1 MFNIVLVHP
10 QIPQNTGS
18 IGRMCVNADCK
29 LHIIKPTMFEIS
41 DKTVKRAGL
50 DYWHLLDVTVWENL
64 EEFLKAHG
72 DKLERFFFATTKTTK
87 PYFDAEFKAGDF
99 IFLGGESTGLPMELM
114 QMKWENAITI
124 PMGKN
129 GRSLN
134 QATSAGIILY
144 DAIRQ
149 NFETFKATSL
159 A

>member
-18 IGRMCVNADCK
+18 IGRMCVNADCA

-50 DYWHLLDVTVWENL
+50 DYWHLLDVTVWESL
-64 EEFLKAHG
+64 EAFLEANQTH
-72 DKLERFFFATTKTTK
+72 LNHFFFATTKTKK
-87 PYFDAEFKAGDF
+87 PYFEAKFEKGDF
-99 IFLGGESTGLPMELM
+99 IFFGGESTGLPLELM

-149 NFETFKATSL
+149 NFSQFVQA
-159 A
+159 

>member
-18 IGRMCVNADCK
+18 IGRMCVNADCA
-29 LHIIKPTMFEIS
+29 LHIIKPTMFEIN

-50 DYWHLLDVTVWENL
+50 DYWPLLEVHIWENL
-64 EEFLKAHG
+64 EAFLEANKEH
-72 DKLERFFFATTKTTK
+72 LNRFFFATTKTKK
-87 PYFDAEFKAGDF
+87 PYFEAKFEKGDF
-99 IFLGGESTGLPMELM
+99 IFFGGESTGLPLELM
-114 QMKWENAITI
+114 KMKWENAITI

-149 NFETFKATSL
+149 NFSHFEQA
-159 A
+159 

>member
-18 IGRMCVNADCK
+18 IGRMCVNADCA
-29 LHIIKPTMFEIS
+29 LHIIKPTMFEIN

-50 DYWHLLDVTVWENL
+50 DYWPLLEVHIWENL
-64 EEFLKAHG
+64 EAFLEANQTH
-72 DKLERFFFATTKTTK
+72 LNRFFFATTKTKK
-87 PYFDAEFKAGDF
+87 PYFEAKFEKGDF
-99 IFLGGESTGLPMELM
+99 IFFGGESTGLPLELM
-114 QMKWENAITI
+114 KMKWENAITI

-149 NFETFKATSL
+149 NFSHFEQA
-159 A
+159 

>member
-18 IGRMCVNADCK
+18 IGRMCVNADCA
-29 LHIIKPTMFEIS
+29 LHIIKPTMFEIN

-50 DYWHLLDVTVWENL
+50 DYWPLLEVHIWENL
-64 EEFLKAHG
+64 EAFLEANKIH
-72 DKLERFFFATTKTTK
+72 LERFFFATTKTKK
-87 PYFDAEFKAGDF
+87 PYFEAKFQKGDF
-99 IFLGGESTGLPMELM
+99 IFFGGESTGLPLELM

-149 NFETFKATSL
+149 NFEQFDQA
-159 A
+159 

>member
-18 IGRMCVNADCK
+18 IGRMCVNADCA
-29 LHIIKPTMFEIS
+29 LHIIKPTMFEIN

-50 DYWHLLDVTVWENL
+50 DYWPLLEVHIWENL
-64 EEFLKAHG
+64 EAFLEANKEH
-72 DKLERFFFATTKTTK
+72 LNRFFFATTKTKK
-87 PYFDAEFKAGDF
+87 PYFEAKFEKGDF
-99 IFLGGESTGLPMELM
+99 IFFGGESTGLPTELM

-149 NFETFKATSL
+149 NFAQFEQA
-159 A
+159 

>member
-1 MFNIVLVHP
+1 MHP

-18 IGRMCVNADCK
+18 IGRMCVNADCA
-29 LHIIKPTMFEIS
+29 LHIIKPTMFEIN

-50 DYWHLLDVTVWENL
+50 DYWPLLEVHIWENL
-64 EEFLKAHG
+64 EAFLEANQTH
-72 DKLERFFFATTKTTK
+72 LNRFFFATTKTKK
-87 PYFDAEFKAGDF
+87 PYFEAKFEKGDF
-99 IFLGGESTGLPMELM
+99 IFFGGESTGLPLELM

-149 NFETFKATSL
+149 NFADFEQA
-159 A
+159 

>member
-50 DYWHLLDVTVWENL
+50 DYWPLLDLSVWENL
-64 EEFLKAHG
+64 DAFLEAHN
-72 DKLERFFFATTKTTK
+72 DQWERFYFATTK
-87 PYFDAEFKAGDF
+87 
-99 IFLGGESTGLPMELM
+99 STGLPMDLM
-114 QMKWENAITI
+114 LKKWENAITI
-124 PMGKN
+124 PMGKH

-149 NFETFKATSL
+149 NFEVFKQTSL
-159 A
+159 S

>member
-18 IGRMCVNADCK
+18 IGRMCVNADCA
-29 LHIIKPTMFEIS
+29 LHIVKPTMFEIS

-50 DYWHLLDVTVWENL
+50 DYWPLLNLHVWESL
-64 EEFLKAHG
+64 DDFLDANRDHV
-72 DKLERFFFATTKTTK
+72 DRFFFATTKTKK
-87 PYFDAEFKAGDF
+87 PYFQAAFQPGDF
-99 IFLGGESTGLPMELM
+99 IFFGGESTGLPMELM
-114 QMKWENAITI
+114 QLKWENAITI

-134 QATSAGIILY
+134 QATSAGIVLY

-149 NFETFKATSL
+149 NFDAFKTASMD
-159 A
+159 

>member
-1 MFNIVLVHP
+1 
-10 QIPQNTGS
+10 
-18 IGRMCVNADCK
+18 MCVNADCA
-29 LHIIKPTMFEIS
+29 LHIIKPTMFEIN

-50 DYWHLLDVTVWENL
+50 DYWPLLEVHIWENL
-64 EEFLKAHG
+64 EAFLEANKEH
-72 DKLERFFFATTKTTK
+72 LNRFFFATTKTKK
-87 PYFDAEFKAGDF
+87 PYFEAKFEKGDF
-99 IFLGGESTGLPMELM
+99 IFFGGESTGLPLELM

-149 NFETFKATSL
+149 NFSQFSQA
-159 A
+159 

>member
-18 IGRMCVNADCK
+18 IGRMCVNADCA
-29 LHIIKPTMFEIS
+29 LHIIKPTMFEIN

-50 DYWHLLDVTVWENL
+50 DYWPLLEVHIWENL
-64 EEFLKAHG
+64 EAFLEANQMH
-72 DKLERFFFATTKTTK
+72 LNRFFFATTKTKK
-87 PYFDAEFKAGDF
+87 PYFEAKFEKGDF
-99 IFLGGESTGLPMELM
+99 IFFGGESTGLPLELM
-114 QMKWENAITI
+114 KMKWENAITI

-149 NFETFKATSL
+149 NFAHFEQA
-159 A
+159 

>member
-18 IGRMCVNADCK
+18 IGRMCVNANCS
-29 LHIIKPTMFEIS
+29 LHIVKPTMFEIS

-50 DYWHLLDVTVWENL
+50 DYWHLLDVHVYESL
-64 EEFLKAHG
+64 EDFLKIHA
-72 DKLERFFFATTKTTK
+72 DKVERFFFATTKTKK
-87 PYFDAEFKAGDF
+87 PYFEASFQAGDF
-99 IFLGGESTGLPMELM
+99 LFFGGESTGLPLELM
-114 QMKWENAITI
+114 QLKWENAITI

-149 NFETFKATSL
+149 NFSAFEMV
-159 A
+159 

>member
-18 IGRMCVNADCK
+18 IGRMCVNADCA

-50 DYWHLLDVTVWENL
+50 DYWPLLDVTIWESL
-64 EEFLKAHG
+64 EDFLEANRH
-72 DKLERFFFATTKTTK
+72 KLERFFFATTKTKK
-87 PYFDAEFKAGDF
+87 PYFEASFQKGDF
-99 IFLGGESTGLPMELM
+99 IFFGGESTGLPLELM
-114 QMKWENAITI
+114 QMKWDNAITI

-149 NFETFKATSL
+149 NYESFEHA
-159 A
+159 

>member
-18 IGRMCVNADCK
+18 IGRMCVNADCA
-29 LHIIKPTMFEIS
+29 LHIIKPMMFEIS

-50 DYWHLLDVTVWENL
+50 DYWHLLDITVWESL
-64 EEFLKAHG
+64 DDFLKVHS
-72 DKLERFFFATTKTTK
+72 DKMERFFFATTKTKK
-87 PYFDAEFKAGDF
+87 PYFEASFQKGDF
-99 IFLGGESTGLPMELM
+99 LFFGGESTGLPLELM
-114 QMKWENAITI
+114 RLNWDNAITI

-149 NFETFKATSL
+149 NFADFEL

>member
-18 IGRMCVNADCK
+18 IGRMCVNADCT
-29 LHIIKPTMFEIS
+29 LHIVKPTMFEIS

-50 DYWHLLDVTVWENL
+50 DYWPLLDVHIWESL
-64 EEFLKAHG
+64 DEFLHVHS
-72 DKLERFFFATTKTTK
+72 DKVERFFFATTKTKK
-87 PYFDAEFKAGDF
+87 PYFEATFKKGDF
-99 IFLGGESTGLPMELM
+99 LFFGGESTGLPMELM
-114 QMKWENAITI
+114 RLKWENAITI

-149 NFETFKATSL
+149 NFQEFSQA
-159 A
+159 

>member
-41 DKTVKRAGL
+41 DKMVKRAGL
-50 DYWHLLDVTVWENL
+50 DYWPLLDLTVWDSLDAFMQANRQ
-64 EEFLKAHG
+64 H
-72 DKLERFFFATTKTTK
+72 LERFFFATTKTKKT
-87 PYFDAEFKAGDF
+87 YFEASFQLGDF
-99 IFLGGESTGLPMELM
+99 LFFGGESTGLPMELM
-114 QMKWENAITI
+114 HLKWENAITI
-124 PMGKN
+124 PMGKH

-134 QATSAGIILY
+134 QATSAGIVLY

-149 NFETFKATSL
+149 NFEAFKNTSL
-159 A
+159 V

>member
-18 IGRMCVNADCK
+18 IGRMCVNANCK

-50 DYWHLLDVTVWENL
+50 DYWHLLDLVVWESL
-64 EEFLKAHG
+64 EEFLKVHLK
-72 DKLERFFFATTKTTK
+72 DKDRFYFATTKTK
-87 PYFDAEFKAGDF
+87 RPYFRASFKAGDF
-99 IFLGGESTGLPMELM
+99 LFFGGESTGLPMELM
-114 QMKWENAITI
+114 QLHFENAITI

-134 QATSAGIILY
+134 QATAAGIILY

-149 NFETFKATSL
+149 NFAEFEQS
-159 A
+159 

>member
-1 MFNIVLVHP
+1 VHP

-18 IGRMCVNADCK
+18 IGRMCVNADCA
-29 LHIIKPTMFEIS
+29 LHIIKPTMFEIN

-50 DYWHLLDVTVWENL
+50 DYWPLLEVHIWENL
-64 EEFLKAHG
+64 EAFLEANQTH
-72 DKLERFFFATTKTTK
+72 LNRFFFATTKTKK
-87 PYFDAEFKAGDF
+87 PYFEAKFEKGDF
-99 IFLGGESTGLPMELM
+99 IFFGGESTGLPLELM

-149 NFETFKATSL
+149 NFADFEQA
-159 A
+159 